1 MLVPR
6 VLALLTRLVAK
17 VRWPLPWGLA
27 SGSHG
32 PANPPSPSPHAY
44 S

>member
-6 VLALLTRLVAK
+6 VLALLTCLVAK

-27 SGSHG
+27 GGSHG
-32 PANPPSPSPHAY
+32 PANPLSPSLHVY

>member
-6 VLALLTRLVAK
+6 VLALLTQLVAE
-17 VRWPLPWGLA
+17 VRWPLPRGVVG
-27 SGSHG
+27 GSHG
-32 PANPPSPSPHAY
+32 PANAPPPSPSAY